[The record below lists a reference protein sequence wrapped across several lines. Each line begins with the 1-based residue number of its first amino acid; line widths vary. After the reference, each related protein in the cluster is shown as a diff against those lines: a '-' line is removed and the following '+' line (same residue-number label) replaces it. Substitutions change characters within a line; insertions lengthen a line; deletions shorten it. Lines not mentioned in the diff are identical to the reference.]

1 MITLRQAQ
9 KLRRLIRDMRL
20 AEFSVGYDAGT
31 SAGDDGEGTAP
42 TEAARN
48 RRMADVRMRR
58 VDDYL
63 TQLLHARHRAIIR

>member
-1 MITLRQAQ
+1 MLTARQAK

-31 SAGDDGEGTAP
+31 GAADDGEGTAP
-42 TEAARN
+42 AEAARH
-48 RRMADVRMRR
+48 RRMVDVRMKR

-63 TQLLHARHRAIIR
+63 TQLLHDQGD